1 MIPKN
6 PQKKLFTLPAL
17 GFILASLLL
26 GGVLAFVTW
35 HNIDREKKMMEGFL
49 LEEAQ
54 TLIRAFEAGART
66 SMMMQS
72 RSGNLAT
79 LVRETAREES
89 IAYILIRDENEHLI
103 ASAGDLSI
111 HNLPSVQSVLRA
123 TDPLTRFM
131 EASAGASVFEVAKE
145 FSPLATMPMRTGM
158 MQRWQS
164 WCGMP
169 GSVDTEA
176 CRQVIYMGLYTRN
189 FDAARAEDLKQSLIL
204 LGILFLFATGG
215 FYALF
220 LSHRNQVTK
229 EALENMKL
237 YTANVISSMPAG
249 LITIDTDRRIVSANT
264 KAIELFNCPEKDMQ
278 GKTLQQL
285 MGPEECS
292 LAPFLRAGK
301 EFIDQPMECLRKDGE
316 VIPLKVSASHLRDID
331 GSLRGM
337 VLILRD
343 QREFQAMEEML
354 ERSRRHAALGRMA
367 AGIAHEIRNPLGT
380 LRGFAQYFA
389 RSNNNDPKAE
399 EYSGIMVDEVDRL
412 NRTVSALLQFSRS
425 REPEFVDV
433 NLSDLLKKSA
443 TFIQP
448 EIESNHIDFHMNL
461 PESDICISA
470 DPDLILQAVL
480 NLLQNSIAAVSDND
494 HIELGLTKENDH
506 IQIWVRDTGKGLT
519 PEERAQMFDP
529 FFTTRKD
536 GTGLG
541 LAVVQQIVEQHMG
554 RIEVESEAGQGTCI
568 KLTLP
573 KSEHNHAK
581 PQ

>member
-1 MIPKN
+1 MIPGK
-6 PQKKLFTLPAL
+6 PKKKFFTLPAL
-17 GFILASLLL
+17 GFIFASLLL

-49 LEEAQ
+49 LEEGQ

-66 SMMMQS
+66 SMMVGS
-72 RSGNLAT
+72 RNGNLAT

-89 IAYILIRDENEHLI
+89 IAYIVIKDENDSLI
-103 ASAGDLSI
+103 ASAGDLSN

-131 EASAGASVFEVAKE
+131 EASAGASVFEVASE
-145 FSPLATMPMRTGM
+145 FSPLAMMPMRSGM

-169 GSVDTEA
+169 GRGDSEG
-176 CRQVIYMGLYTRN
+176 CRQVIYLGLSTRN

-215 FYALF
+215 FYVLF
-220 LSHRNQVTK
+220 LSHRNQVSK
-229 EALENMKL
+229 EALDNMKL

-249 LITIDTDRRIVSANT
+249 LITIDTNRKIVSANP
-264 KAIELFNCPEKDMQ
+264 KAIELFNCPEQDMQ

-301 EFIDQPMECLRKDGE
+301 EFIDQAVECLRKDGE
-316 VIPLKVSASHLRDID
+316 IIPLKVSASHLRDID

-337 VLILRD
+337 VLVLRD
-343 QREFQAMEEML
+343 QREIQAMEEML

-389 RSNNNDPKAE
+389 RTNNNDPKAG
-399 EYSGIMVDEVDRL
+399 EYSEIMVNEVDRL
-412 NRTVSALLQFSRS
+412 NRTVSALLQFSRP
-425 REPEFVDV
+425 REPELTEIDLCEL
-433 NLSDLLKKSA
+433 LSKSA

-448 EIESNHIDFHMNL
+448 EIESNQIDFHLNL
-461 PESDICISA
+461 PETEICISV
-470 DPDLILQAVL
+470 DPDLILQTLL
-480 NLLQNSIAAVSDND
+480 NLLQNSVAAVAKDD
-494 HIELGLTKENDH
+494 LIELGLKKQDNQ

-519 PEERAQMFDP
+519 PEEQARMFDP
-529 FFTTRKD
+529 FFTTRKE

-541 LAVVQQIVEQHMG
+541 LAVVQQIVEQHQG
-554 RIEVESEAGQGTCI
+554 RIEVDSEAGQGTCI
-568 KLTLP
+568 KLFLP
-573 KSEHNHAK
+573 KIGRNHVK
-581 PQ
+581 SQ